1 MRLKNLLAALGLS
14 IFTFNAS
21 AALITKTFE
30 ADVFNTYRTD
40 VVNIGDTISW
50 SLTYDDASTSYTV
63 FNDGVDGLGGTS
75 DDTVD
80 FVSNCTGSCQLKSN
94 FTFIN
99 FSLIDQVL
107 AGIFGEGSTLR
118 DATSQ
123 NYAYVRLTSSG
134 TQNYSFIK
142 DFISMN
148 ANIYSTSSSGS
159 LSVQTRTSVGSISS
173 KQITFNNIREVT
185 GNVAVPEPSSL
196 AVFGLAGLLL
206 AGRRFS
212 RK

>member
-1 MRLKNLLAALGLS
+1 MRLKNLLAAIGLS

-40 VVNIGDTISW
+40 VVNIGDSISW

-99 FSLIDQVL
+99 FS
-107 AGIFGEGSTLR
+107 
-118 DATSQ
+118 
-123 NYAYVRLTSSG
+123 
-134 TQNYSFIK
+134 
-142 DFISMN
+142 
-148 ANIYSTSSSGS
+148 
-159 LSVQTRTSVGSISS
+159 
-173 KQITFNNIREVT
+173 
-185 GNVAVPEPSSL
+185 
-196 AVFGLAGLLL
+196 
-206 AGRRFS
+206 
-212 RK
+212 